1 MANVQTKKT
10 INIFQDDLDM
20 MLDGIDLE
28 NYPENLIDDGDD
40 LDQLLMDATFVKPV
54 SKSERT
60 NIDTV
65 LMVADMPK
73 NRSKLVQV
81 DVASEKMQAINALQ
95 DNNTEMRRQN
105 SKGKFTAISEAS
117 NRAKHVLDDAPTL
130 INKTTKSFNDA
141 LDSNDDFDALDE
153 FGWLDDES
161 LSPVDAITRKSFKSD
176 YLVDLKEDLDVEFN
190 AAKDSFDDFDGF
202 DDDMLI
208 MPSADQAAKK
218 TDSQRE
224 NQFEASAMI
233 ADFKDSDV
241 ATPSA
246 RISVARDVQPET
258 QFKAEAS
265 LAFTMD
271 DFDIVSDIVSDKVIA
286 TPLFEKTD
294 NDPILSETQVNVD
307 ESFSGATTVADFD
320 DFDIVNDKVIATP
333 LFEKTDNDPILS
345 ETQVNVDASFSGT
358 ATVADFDNFDIVSD
372 KVVTTSLF
380 EKTAN
385 DPILSETQVKV
396 DESFSGVAPVADFD
410 DFDDFEVISNNIIT
424 APVSEKAATD
434 SRYAQTNTQL
444 KSDQPL
450 TPIVIDDF
458 NDDIDIV
465 AHDDMA
471 TPSFEKTQQNSDVR
485 EPLALVLPVT
495 TDDFDD
501 FDDFDVFSDEID
513 DMPPLNKVAAE
524 LAVDDFTVRQNVAER
539 DVEFSSAVFDEDI
552 TPVSFDI
559 TQDDSDF
566 EDAHFATESV
576 SKSPYVFEENIQT
589 DGFSEIDD
597 FMVDIATPEIESVD
611 VVSNLDAIAPK
622 GAVNADPDLMAHID
636 KLWNAHHL
644 VQQQID
650 TITPLQNEADKMAQL
665 DQQSKERKERKER
678 KEILDLIDNSSK
690 RVPPLVYVAAGLSV
704 LSLLVGGGLLALGS
718 GTVSDVKM
726 LKEQYVTVEEDLAVL
741 KLGSSP
747 AAASAT
753 GGGDVAA
760 VAEQVKQIQAQLT
773 TIDKTDQI
781 NALQM
786 TVDSLKNELQ
796 NSAKKSAVEV
806 PQIVVKPVQSL
817 PIKPEKTLRAI
828 TSVAKEPAPSFIV
841 SKKTEA
847 PTLSSHW
854 VANLVSFRQDWYAN
868 QKVAEFSRRG
878 IAATIMPV
886 DVKGETWYL
895 LRSTGFSSQED
906 ALNYAEKAKKT
917 LNLTSVLV
925 TQDK

>member
-307 ESFSGATTVADFD
+307 
-320 DFDIVNDKVIATP
+320 
-333 LFEKTDNDPILS
+333 
-345 ETQVNVDASFSGT
+345 ASFSGT
-358 ATVADFDNFDIVSD
+358 ATVADFDDFDIVSD

-747 AAASAT
+747 DAASAT

>member
-28 NYPENLIDDGDD
+28 NYPENLIDEGDD
-40 LDQLLMDATFVKPV
+40 LDRLLMDATFVKPV

-60 NIDTV
+60 NTNVDTA
-65 LMVADMPK
+65 LMVADMP
-73 NRSKLVQV
+73 RTGPKLVQV
-81 DVASEKMQAINALQ
+81 DAASEKMQAINALQ

-117 NRAKHVLDDAPTL
+117 NRAEHILDDAPILT
-130 INKTTKSFNDA
+130 NKTTKSFNDA
-141 LDSNDDFDALDE
+141 LEGDDDFDALDE
-153 FGWLDDES
+153 FGWLDDEI
-161 LSPVDAITRKSFKSD
+161 LSPVDSTARQVIKSD

-208 MPSADQAAKK
+208 TPSADHVAKK
-218 TDSQRE
+218 TDIQRK
-224 NQFEASAMI
+224 NQLETAAMI

-246 RISVARDVQPET
+246 GKSVTSDIQPET
-258 QFKAEAS
+258 QFKADES
-265 LAFTMD
+265 LAFTMPEMIDDFDEFD
-271 DFDIVSDIVSDKVIA
+271 DFDIGSDKVVA
-286 TPLFEKTD
+286 TPLFEKTA
-294 NDPILSETQVNVD
+294 NNPMLSETQFKVN
-307 ESFSGATTVADFD
+307 EPFSGA
-320 DFDIVNDKVIATP
+320 AT
-333 LFEKTDNDPILS
+333 
-345 ETQVNVDASFSGT
+345 
-358 ATVADFDNFDIVSD
+358 
-372 KVVTTSLF
+372 
-380 EKTAN
+380 
-385 DPILSETQVKV
+385 
-396 DESFSGVAPVADFD
+396 VADFD

-424 APVSEKAATD
+424 APVSEKAAAD
-434 SRYAQTNTQL
+434 SRYAQPDTQL
-444 KSDQPL
+444 KSEQSLAPV
-450 TPIVIDDF
+450 VIDDF
-458 NDDIDIV
+458 NDDVDVVSNAAV
-465 AHDDMA
+465 ATPLFKKTPENHDDHV
-471 TPSFEKTQQNSDVR
+471 ELD
-485 EPLALVLPVT
+485 EPLALASPVT
-495 TDDFDD
+495 TDD
-501 FDDFDVFSDEID
+501 FDDFDVFSDEAAVSPLFEKIHQDPDVNVELDKPLALASSVMAD
-513 DMPPLNKVAAE
+513 DFDDFDVFSDEMDNMPPLNEVTAE
-524 LAVDDFTVRQNVAER
+524 LAVDDFTAQSNTADDTHDSLVHSASSFDSEQTIGRSSER
-539 DVEFSSAVFDEDI
+539 DVELSSAVFDEDI

-559 TQDDSDF
+559 TRDDNDF
-566 EDAHFATESV
+566 EDAHFAAESV

-589 DGFSEIDD
+589 NGFSEIDD
-597 FMVDIATPEIESVD
+597 FMADIESAD
-611 VVSNLDAIAPK
+611 ITLDLDATAPK

-650 TITPLQNEADKMAQL
+650 TITPLQNEANQIDKLAQL
-665 DQQSKERKERKER
+665 DQQSKERKER

-690 RVPPLVYVAAGLSV
+690 KVPPLVYVAAGLSV

-718 GTVSDVKM
+718 GTVSDVKT

-747 AAASAT
+747 ATASAT
-753 GGGDVAA
+753 GGDVAA
-760 VAEQVKQIQAQLT
+760 VAEQVKQIQAKLT

-796 NSAKKSAVEV
+796 NGAKKSAVEV
-806 PQIVVKPVQSL
+806 AQVAAKPVQSL
-817 PIKPEKTLRAI
+817 PTKPEKTLRAI
-828 TSVAKEPAPSFIV
+828 TSVAKEPTPSFIV